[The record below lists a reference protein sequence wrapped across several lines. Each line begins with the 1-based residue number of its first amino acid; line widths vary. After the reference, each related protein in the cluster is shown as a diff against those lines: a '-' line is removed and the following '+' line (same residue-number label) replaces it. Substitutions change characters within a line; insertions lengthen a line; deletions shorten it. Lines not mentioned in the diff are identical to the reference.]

1 VYVIIVGDIMIR
13 ILKKNCNKIIP
24 PRYFKE
30 QKIVDTLIMKNLF
43 FTLFILL
50 DFGVYSQKLDMSNIN
65 YDLLDSLI
73 FVQVNHIRDSLGR
86 NTVHFSKLM
95 RDNVSKVQ
103 TKKML
108 DAKKCYHPER
118 GTIITDIQQKVFS
131 NVQKLNPNLNVKKD
145 GDLNNMT
152 MEVCIIT
159 GYITDCKTY
168 QEMSKKIVDRW
179 CTSEPHK
186 MVLEYYGKDKYTF
199 NGRSQQYLVGSSS
212 SKLGDYQGSNCIYS
226 SFHIGIVYIKL

>member
-1 VYVIIVGDIMIR
+1 
-13 ILKKNCNKIIP
+13 
-24 PRYFKE
+24 
-30 QKIVDTLIMKNLF
+30 
-43 FTLFILL
+43 
-50 DFGVYSQKLDMSNIN
+50 
-65 YDLLDSLI
+65 
-73 FVQVNHIRDSLGR
+73 
-86 NTVHFSKLM
+86 
-95 RDNVSKVQ
+95 
-103 TKKML
+103 ML
-108 DAKKCYHPER
+108 DAKKCYHPDR

-186 MVLEYYGKDKYTF
+186 MVLEYYGKDKYVLNNRF
-199 NGRSQQYLVGSSS
+199 QNYLVGSCS
-212 SKLGDYQGSNCIYS
+212 SKLGVYQGVYCIYA
-226 SFHIGIVYIKL
+226 SFHIGVVYINL

>member
-1 VYVIIVGDIMIR
+1 
-13 ILKKNCNKIIP
+13 
-24 PRYFKE
+24 
-30 QKIVDTLIMKNLF
+30 MKNLF
-43 FTLFILL
+43 LSFFFLL
-50 DFGVYSQKLDMSNIN
+50 GFSVYSQKLDMSNVN

-108 DAKKCYHPER
+108 DSKKCYHPER

-131 NVQKLNPNLNVKKD
+131 NVQKNNPKLNVDKG

-168 QEMSKKIVDRW
+168 QDLAKRIVSEW
-179 CTSEPHK
+179 YLSEPHK
-186 MVLEYYGKDKYTF
+186 MVLEYYGKDKYIMNNRF
-199 NGRSQQYLVGSSS
+199 QNYLVGSCS
-212 SKLGDYQGSNCIYS
+212 SKLGVYQGVNCIYA
-226 SFHIGIVYIKL
+226 SFHIGVVYINL